1 MTVKRIWFAIALV
14 LTFGTMAKAQAA
26 QIAWTAPIEAQT
38 AAEAAGYIYT
48 FYVNRLAVNPPAPT
62 VLTGV
67 TCTPIATTTTFDC
80 RAPIP
85 AGLVLVVGQRWE
97 LTAKTATSNESGF
110 SVPFSLSLSAPTV
123 LRRQ

>member
-1 MTVKRIWFAIALV
+1 MKRIWFAIAMV
-14 LTFGTMAKAQAA
+14 LMFGTMAKAQAA
-26 QIAWTAPIEAQT
+26 QIAWTAPVEAQT

-48 FYVNRLAVNPPAPT
+48 FYVNRLAPTPPAPV

-67 TCTPIATTTTFDC
+67 TCTQLGPTLVFDC

-85 AGLVLVVGQRWE
+85 VGLVLVLGQRWE
-97 LTAKTATSNESGF
+97 LTAKTATTNESPF
-110 SVPFSLSLSAPTV
+110 SLPFSLSLSAPTV